1 MSSGTKRK
9 AEDELQGDTSPD
21 DDETKQA
28 IKKQKLD
35 HESSTSEDSSD
46 SNEDTNGSSSEKP
59 MDVDSKEPKSSDS
72 KKKKRTRI
80 DRTPPKEYTIM
91 RFGNV
96 PHEMLEEILVDLAT
110 EDVQKVAPGATG
122 CFIANELIR
131 IYPSEAEVK
140 AERRKY
146 RKIYSQDPKN
156 IERRRAKAQSPE
168 EIEKRKK
175 MNENEEAKQRKKE
188 CAAARRKMLAEL
200 KESQPQTYE
209 ALRGKYVKPLPPK
222 PRKKKEKKQES
233 SGNDDKEEEKH
244 SIVSHI
250 PVQKL
255 PTIVT

>member
-9 AEDELQGDTSPD
+9 AQDDLQGDSSPD
-21 DDETKQA
+21 NDDESRQA

-35 HESSTSEDSSD
+35 QDPSSSTDDDSSASE
-46 SNEDTNGSSSEKP
+46 SNSEKP
-59 MDVDSKEPKSSDS
+59 MDVDSKTGSQ
-72 KKKKRTRI
+72 KKKRTRI
-80 DRTPPKEYTIM
+80 DRTPSKEYTIM
-91 RFGNV
+91 RFEKL

-131 IYPSEAEVK
+131 IYPSESETK

-168 EIEKRKK
+168 EIEKRKRI
-175 MNENEEAKQRKKE
+175 NENEEAKQRKKE

-200 KESQPQTYE
+200 KESQPHTYE

-222 PRKKKEKKQES
+222 PRKKKEKKQP
-233 SGNDDKEEEKH
+233 SGSDDKEKEKL
-244 SIVSHI
+244 SIVIKTS
-250 PVQKL
+250 QEK
-255 PTIVT
+255 TE

>member
-9 AEDELQGDTSPD
+9 AEDDLQGDVSPD
-21 DDETKQA
+21 DDELKQA

-35 HESSTSEDSSD
+35 NESSTSEDGSD
-46 SNEDTNGSSSEKP
+46 SEGSNSEKP
-59 MDVDSKEPKSSDS
+59 MDVDSKTTT

-80 DRTPPKEYTIM
+80 DRTPSKEYTIM

-110 EDVQKVAPGATG
+110 DDVQKVAPGATG

-168 EIEKRKK
+168 EIEKRKR

-222 PRKKKEKKQES
+222 PRKKKEKKQPS
-233 SGNDDKEEEKH
+233 SGSDEKEKEKL
-244 SIVSHI
+244 SIVIKNS
-250 PVQKL
+250 QEKL
-255 PTIVT
+255 E